1 MGSMTLGLGRSTSS
15 VCVELLCLLDLTEK
29 PFFSMTAG
37 LKGKKIEKDLEE
49 ELDVFMERV
58 GKDLNEV
65 SEKRNLRFI
74 IS

>member
-1 MGSMTLGLGRSTSS
+1 MGSMTLGLGRSMSS

-37 LKGKKIEKDLEE
+37 LKGKIEKDLEE

-65 SEKRNLRFI
+65 SVKGNLGFI